1 MDEETKGKLLAILDE
16 PFYESS
22 GTSKEYNDD
31 EDINLDYDSDSS
43 QSGKGCTCT
52 EAFCTCGNK
61 PKIRVLSDHSKEY
74 LFDVIQHIND
84 NEARNR
90 FLLELKNILLN
101 TDKPKPHPNI
111 EPFSMKQIMN
121 RSESNL
127 NQPFQTSVMKFPLL
141 KMKFEI
147 SNLVFL
153 F

>member
-61 PKIRVLSDHSKEY
+61 PKLEFFQIILRNISLMLSNTST
-74 LFDVIQHIND
+74 IM
-84 NEARNR
+84 R
-90 FLLELKNILLN
+90 LEIVS
-101 TDKPKPHPNI
+101 
-111 EPFSMKQIMN
+111 F
-121 RSESNL
+121 
-127 NQPFQTSVMKFPLL
+127 
-141 KMKFEI
+141 
-147 SNLVFL
+147 
-153 F
+153 